1 MPPLL
6 TVDRLRSG
14 YGPIDVLHEIGLH
27 VDAGEIVTMIG
38 ANGAGKTTTLLTVAG
53 VVRARGGQVTFDG
66 HDLTRTPAHAVVSLG
81 MAQSPE
87 GRKIFPRLTVLENLQ
102 MGAFTRR
109 DKPGIADDLEK
120 MFGMFPIL
128 RERKAQAGGLLS
140 GGQQQMLAI
149 ARALMSRPKLLLLDE
164 PSLGL
169 APQVVTQIF
178 DVIRDLNGK
187 QGMSVLLVEQNAR
200 MALKVAHRGYVLET
214 GRVTLTDK
222 ADVLLNDARIRAA
235 YLGE

>member
-14 YGPIDVLHEIGLH
+14 YGPIDVLHEVGLT
-27 VDAGEIVTMIG
+27 VEAGEIVTMIG

-53 VVRARGGQVTFDG
+53 VVRARGGRVTFDG

-102 MGAFTRR
+102 MGAFTRK

-120 MFGMFPIL
+120 MFGLFPIL

-178 DVIRDLNGK
+178 DVIRDLNGQ

-222 ADVLLNDARIRAA
+222 AGVLLNDARIRAA

>member
-1 MPPLL
+1 MPALL
-6 TVDRLRSG
+6 TVENLRSG
-14 YGPIDVLHEIGLH
+14 YGPIDALHGVGLT
-27 VDAGEIVTMIG
+27 VDAGEIVAMIG
-38 ANGAGKTTTLLTVAG
+38 ANGAGKTTTLMTIAGAIKVRGG
-53 VVRARGGQVTFDG
+53 VVNFDG
-66 HDLTRTPAHAVVSLG
+66 HDLTRTPAHQVVKLG
-81 MAQSPE
+81 LAQSPE

-102 MGAFTRR
+102 MGAFTRK

-120 MFGMFPIL
+120 MFGLFPIL
-128 RERKAQAGGLLS
+128 KERKGQAGGLLS

-169 APQVVTQIF
+169 APQIVTQIF
-178 DVIRDLNGK
+178 DVIRDLNTK

-214 GRVTLTDK
+214 GRVTFSDQASVLLTD
-222 ADVLLNDARIRAA
+222 ARVRAA